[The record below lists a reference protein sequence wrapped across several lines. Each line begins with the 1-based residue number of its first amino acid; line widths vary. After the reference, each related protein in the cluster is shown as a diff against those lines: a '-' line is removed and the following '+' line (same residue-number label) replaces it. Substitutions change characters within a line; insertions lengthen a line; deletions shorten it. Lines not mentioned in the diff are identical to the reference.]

1 MRRTEQV
8 QGLRL
13 MKFEEVYG
21 RTHRGGLSQAEAAE
35 VLGVSERTFRRWR
48 DRYEAEGADGLYDRR
63 LGRLSARRA
72 PVDEVARVLELF
84 DTRYWDFTAKH
95 FHEKLVADHGFKR
108 SYNWLRLSLQA
119 HGRRRAAPR
128 RGAHRRKRPR
138 RALPGMMLHQD
149 GSSHEWVPGRW
160 WDLIVTMDD
169 ATSDIYSAFFVAEEG
184 TMSSFQGVSEAI
196 RAKGLFCSL
205 YADRASHYWNTPEA
219 GGKVD
224 KDTPTQVGRALAQLG
239 IELIPAYSPEARG
252 RSERMF
258 GTLQKRLPQ
267 ELRLAG
273 ITDMVEANR
282 FLKEV
287 FLPQHNAR
295 FATPAEDRGTAFVP
309 FTGALDDILCIHEE
323 RTVSNDNTVRYKRL
337 ALQIPAGRHRRHYV
351 KARVR
356 VHEYPDGT
364 MAVFYHRAECL
375 THVGD
380 SQAVRSLTQCGEPM
394 RFAMAAPI
402 DLRNDFDSVSLRRL
416 AKRTRDATQSRRLL
430 ALAEVYDGGSRTD
443 ASRIGGVGLQIIRDW
458 VLRFNAR
465 GPDGLVDGK
474 SPGAPSKLNADH
486 RRALAEVVEAGPVPA
501 VDGVVRWRRKDLARW
516 LLETFAISLDETTVG
531 RELKALG
538 FAKISARP
546 RHYAQNE
553 LAVEAFKKNFP
564 AELAKIRAR
573 LPKGVEIEL
582 WWQDEAR
589 IGQKNKLTRRWARRG
604 TRPRAPRDQRTE
616 WAYIFG
622 AICPA
627 KGKGA
632 GLVMPWCD
640 TDAMA
645 AHLIEISAAV
655 DPGAHAVLIVD
666 QAGWHLTPKLA
677 IPDNITVL
685 ALPPRSPEL
694 NPVENVWQFMR
705 DNWLS
710 NRIFKSYEDIVA
722 LCCQAWNNL
731 IDQPWKIMSL
741 GMRKWAHGF

>member
-196 RAKGLFCSL
+196 WAKGLFCSL

-323 RTVSNDNTVRYKRL
+323 RTVSNAVRYKRL

-364 MAVFYHRAECL
+364 MAVFH
-375 THVGD
+375 
-380 SQAVRSLTQCGEPM
+380 
-394 RFAMAAPI
+394 
-402 DLRNDFDSVSLRRL
+402 
-416 AKRTRDATQSRRLL
+416 
-430 ALAEVYDGGSRTD
+430 
-443 ASRIGGVGLQIIRDW
+443 
-458 VLRFNAR
+458 
-465 GPDGLVDGK
+465 GP
-474 SPGAPSKLNADH
+474 
-486 RRALAEVVEAGPVPA
+486 RC
-501 VDGVVRWRRKDLARW
+501 LAR
-516 LLETFAISLDETTVG
+516 TTPMAN
-531 RELKALG
+531 RST
-538 FAKISARP
+538 AKPARP
-546 RHYAQNE
+546 RDPLRRDRPAPCGQVDSRSATDHFPTGPETATE
-553 LAVEAFKKNFP
+553 AVNSY
-564 AELAKIRAR
+564 
-573 LPKGVEIEL
+573 
-582 WWQDEAR
+582 
-589 IGQKNKLTRRWARRG
+589 G
-604 TRPRAPRDQRTE
+604 T
-616 WAYIFG
+616 
-622 AICPA
+622 
-627 KGKGA
+627 
-632 GLVMPWCD
+632 
-640 TDAMA
+640 
-645 AHLIEISAAV
+645 
-655 DPGAHAVLIVD
+655 
-666 QAGWHLTPKLA
+666 
-677 IPDNITVL
+677 
-685 ALPPRSPEL
+685 
-694 NPVENVWQFMR
+694 
-705 DNWLS
+705 
-710 NRIFKSYEDIVA
+710 
-722 LCCQAWNNL
+722 
-731 IDQPWKIMSL
+731 
-741 GMRKWAHGF
+741 